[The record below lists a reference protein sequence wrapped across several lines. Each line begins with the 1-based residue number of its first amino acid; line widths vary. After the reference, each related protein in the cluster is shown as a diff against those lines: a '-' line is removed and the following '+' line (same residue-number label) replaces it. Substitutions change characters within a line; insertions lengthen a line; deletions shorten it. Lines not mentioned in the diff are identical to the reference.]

1 MGWVVNALAGGEGLA
16 LGGRHGRTHLTAATA
31 GVTVPATTTTTVVTS
46 RAVAGPA
53 ALRERQKVPYM
64 TGRSTR

>member
-1 MGWVVNALAGGEGLA
+1 MVNALALVRAWRSAAGMVA
-16 LGGRHGRTHLTAATA
+16 RTLTAATA
-31 GVTVPATTTTTVVTS
+31 GVTVPATTTATVVTS
-46 RAVAGPA
+46 RTVAGTA